1 MITRFLRF
9 ILGILLLPF
18 TLGVSIALYQ
28 QLGVV
33 RSLNNHQLFFLY
45 GVGTYIVIHLV
56 FYRPVFPYVFAHEL
70 IHALSTWIS
79 GGKVKSFKATAKGGE
94 VKTTK
99 TNSFISLS
107 PYCFPI
113 YTIFLAAVYSISS
126 LFFDVGRY
134 VLIFIFLVGFTL
146 IFHLVITIDF
156 LKTKQPDLIKT
167 GYILSLNLIYIANIF
182 ILALILSLIFPDTSF
197 VNFIHSSVQKT
208 NSIYSAIFRQF
219 FL

>member
-79 GGKVKSFKATAKGGE
+79 GGKVKSFKATPKGGE

-126 LFFDVGRY
+126 LFFEVECY

-167 GYILSLNLIYIANIF
+167 GYILSLTLIYMANVF
-182 ILALILSLIFPDTSF
+182 ILALVLSLIFPDISF
-197 VNFIHSSVQKT
+197 INFIQSSVQKT